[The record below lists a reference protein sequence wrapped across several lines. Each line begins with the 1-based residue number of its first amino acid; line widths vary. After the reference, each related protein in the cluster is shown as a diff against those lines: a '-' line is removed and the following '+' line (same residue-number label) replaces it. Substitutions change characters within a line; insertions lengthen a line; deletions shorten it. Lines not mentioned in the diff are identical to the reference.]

1 MATAIYKENIVT
13 LINGTNLKI
22 SPLKIKYLR
31 EFMDCFDLCT
41 EAKND
46 DEIIA
51 ILVECCRIAMQQFSP
66 ELSESVD
73 DIENNLDLP
82 TVYKLIEYSSGI
94 KIKGDSEES
103 VKDQA
108 QTSESGSS
116 WKDLDLAK
124 LETELFLLGAWKNYD
139 ELESTISMTEML
151 ETLSSKRD
159 LDYQEKKF
167 LAAIQGVDLEKGKGE
182 DAWEEMK
189 KRVFNKGKDSNDI
202 TLLKGRAAQA
212 AGFGIGM
219 GLDFEEVTA

>member
-1 MATAIYKENIVT
+1 MATSIYKENKIR
-13 LINGTNLKI
+13 LIDGRELKV

-31 EFMDCFDLCT
+31 EFMDCFDLST
-41 EAKND
+41 KAKDD

-51 ILVECCRIAMQQFSP
+51 ILVECCRIAMQQFMP
-66 ELSESVD
+66 ELSVSSDE
-73 DIENNLDLP
+73 IENNLDLP
-82 TVYKLIEYSSGI
+82 TVYELVEYASGI
-94 KIKGDSEES
+94 KIKGDAEES

-108 QTSESGSS
+108 QTSESGTT
-116 WKDLDLAK
+116 WNDLDLAK
-124 LETELFLLGAWKNYD
+124 LEAELFLIGSWRNYD

-151 ETLSSKRD
+151 ETLSAKRD

-167 LAAIQGVDLEKGKGE
+167 LAAIQGVDIDKDKGE
-182 DAWEEMK
+182 DAWEAMK

-202 TLLKGRAAQA
+202 TLLKGRAAQQ